1 MRLIEQAIAAHRA
14 GKLDESEALYRQVLA
29 LDYRDFDALHMLGI
43 LCAQRQQYDEAERLL
58 RTALSIDKSMPQCL
72 HNYGNVLSK
81 LKRYEDAI
89 RFYDQALA
97 LAPNVAPIYSD
108 RGNAKKELGQLEDA
122 VASYKKAIALNPN
135 FPGALCNL
143 AQVLLD
149 LDRFDEAASLL
160 RRVLALDP
168 NNAFAVRLTGR
179 LAFDRG
185 ELTSALAHCQRAIAL
200 KPDQADGYYDLGNT
214 LKVLGRLKEALE
226 AYGKAIEINPDNPAY
241 YFGLADSMK
250 FSPGDAHLAAMES
263 MSAKAAGL
271 PKLQRVNLDFALGK
285 VYADIGDPRR
295 SFQHLIASNAAMRT
309 TENYNEASVFAN
321 FDRIEEVFSP
331 ELIASKA
338 GGGEPSRR
346 PIFVLGM
353 PRSGTTLIEQL
364 IASHPAVHG
373 AGELTA
379 FKDSVLAVRG
389 PVGNLIPYPDFV
401 PALDRTA
408 LGSIGTEYLKR
419 LAALASQG
427 ERVTDKMPSNFLYAG
442 LIHLALPNAIIIHS
456 MRDPVDTCIS
466 CFSQLFKSGAQP
478 HTYDLGEIGRY
489 YRRYQRLMEHW
500 RRVLPPGRF
509 LDVRYEDVV
518 ADIEGQARRILAHCG
533 LPWDDRCL
541 AFHETDRPVRTASA
555 VQVRQPLYKTA
566 IGRRRGYEEFLGPL
580 LAALGTPAERA

>member
-1 MRLIEQAIAAHRA
+1 MGLIEQAIAAHRA
-14 GKLDESEALYRQVLA
+14 GKLDEAEALYRQIIA
-29 LDYRDFDALHMLGI
+29 RNARDFDALHMLGI

-81 LKRYEDAI
+81 LKQYEDAI

-97 LAPNVAPIYSD
+97 LAPNFAPIYSD

-122 VASYKKAIALNPN
+122 VASYNRAIAINPN
-135 FPGALCNL
+135 LPGALCNL
-143 AQVLLD
+143 AQLLLD
-149 LDRFDEAASLL
+149 LDRLDEAAGLL
-160 RRVLALDP
+160 RRALALDP
-168 NNAFAVRLTGR
+168 NNAFAVRLTGS

-185 ELTSALAHCQRAIAL
+185 DLASALAHYQRAIAL
-200 KPDQADGYYDLGNT
+200 KPDQADAHRDLGNA
-214 LKVLGRLKEALE
+214 LRDLGRLKEALD
-226 AYGKAIEINPDNPAY
+226 AYGKSIEIDPNNAAY
-241 YFGLADSMK
+241 YYGVADNKK
-250 FSPGDAHLAAMES
+250 FSPGDSQLAAMES
-263 MSAKAAGL
+263 MAAKTTGL
-271 PKLQRVNLDFALGK
+271 SKLERMYLDFALGK
-285 VYADIGDPRR
+285 AYADIGDRQR
-295 SFQHLIASNAAMRT
+295 SSQHLIAANAAKRAT
-309 TENYNEASVFAN
+309 VAYDEASVFAN
-321 FDRIEEVFSP
+321 FDRIEQVFSA
-331 ELIASKA
+331 ELLASKA
-338 GGGEPSRR
+338 DGGEPSRR

-379 FKDSVLAVRG
+379 FRDSFLAARG
-389 PVGNLIPYPDFV
+389 PVGRLIPYPDFV
-401 PALDRTA
+401 PALDRAA
-408 LGSIGTEYLKR
+408 LESIGAEYLKR
-419 LAALASQG
+419 LAALAPQG
-427 ERVTDKMPSNFLYAG
+427 ERVIDKMPSNYYYTG
-442 LIHLALPNAIIIHS
+442 LIHLALPNAVIIHS

-466 CFSQLFKSGAQP
+466 CFSKLFKFGAQL

-500 RRVLPPGRF
+500 RDVLPPDRI

-533 LPWDDRCL
+533 LPWDERCL

-566 IGRRRGYEEFLGPL
+566 IGRGRGYEEFLGPL
-580 LAALGTPAERA
+580 LAALGTDQRT